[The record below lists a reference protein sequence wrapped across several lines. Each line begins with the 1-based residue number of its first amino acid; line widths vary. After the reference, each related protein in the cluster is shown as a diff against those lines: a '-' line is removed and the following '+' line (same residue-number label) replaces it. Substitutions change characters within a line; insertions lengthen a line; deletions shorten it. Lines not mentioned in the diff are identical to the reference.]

1 MYVRKL
7 TDRLI
12 MENLSDNPIHST
24 SGDYLE
30 SFSDCSSISILD
42 EEDYQDTKTFDSTG
56 VSKLG
61 VGVEDNKKEGKVE
74 DLTLLGSRKI
84 GNQEESSISLGCL
97 SLNDQGIFS
106 KISNGNNN
114 LEELESEVDD

>member
-84 GNQEESSISLGCL
+84 GN
-97 SLNDQGIFS
+97 
-106 KISNGNNN
+106 
-114 LEELESEVDD
+114 